1 MKEENIPHIELG
13 EMQVQYDRRRSVT
26 HRRRSVHKTAAPRY
40 AGRQDEEQGTDKL
53 PLQLFICGAICLV
66 IIGMKNI
73 DIPIADDA
81 LQGLKIA
88 VSAQSDMDKAL
99 GKLRFVT
106 NLFPETTEVFNPA
119 GDKITLPVS
128 GTIQTI
134 ETEAPYA
141 VSMVADT
148 AQPVNVVS
156 AGRVFYAGNSV
167 TYGTLVRVVHNGGFE
182 TVYTGLVPAVKAG
195 DDVEAGQ
202 SLGVID
208 AGAEFRF
215 MVYQDGV
222 AVPAEDYLELN
233 Q

>member
-1 MKEENIPHIELG
+1 MKDENVPRIELG
-13 EMQVQYDRRRSVT
+13 EMQARYSRRGSVT
-26 HRRRSVHKTAAPRY
+26 HRRRSARREGAPYAAGQ
-40 AGRQDEEQGTDKL
+40 ADEQGTDKL

-73 DIPIADDA
+73 DLPIANDA

-106 NLFPETTEVFNPA
+106 NLFPETTEVFNPTS
-119 GDKITLPVS
+119 DKIMLPVS
-128 GTIQTI
+128 GSIQSV

-141 VSMVADT
+141 ISMVADT
-148 AQPVNVVS
+148 EAPVSAVG
-156 AGRVFYAGNSV
+156 AGRVFYAGNSA

-182 TVYTGLVPAVKAG
+182 TVYTGLTPTVKAG
-195 DDVEAGQ
+195 DDVAAGQ
-202 SLGVID
+202 SLGILP
-208 AGAEFRF
+208 AGTQLRF
-215 MVYQDGV
+215 LVYQDG
-222 AVPAEDYLELN
+222 AAIPAQDYLETA